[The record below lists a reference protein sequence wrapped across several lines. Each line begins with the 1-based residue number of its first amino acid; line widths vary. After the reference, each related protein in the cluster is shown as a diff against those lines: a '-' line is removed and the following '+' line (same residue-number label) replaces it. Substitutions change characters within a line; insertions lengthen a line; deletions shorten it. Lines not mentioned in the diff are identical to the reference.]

1 MSRIKWSK
9 ELILKK
15 IQELE
20 TQGVNFGGGSIQ
32 KTNRSLYSAGCRLF
46 GNWSSACE
54 EAGVLVPANP
64 KVTTAEVLKV
74 FEPPQEERVSQPG
87 KVYEDFRIITPKYEE
102 HTRKLTWKLIGTIGL
117 ASDPF
122 SFIPEK
128 TGVNVK
134 VFNDWLR
141 GNETMGYDDMI
152 TIGKY
157 LRELA
162 Q

>member
-9 ELILKK
+9 ELIIEK

-20 TQGVNFGGGSIQ
+20 SQGVNLGGGSIQ
-32 KTNRSLYSAGCRLF
+32 KTNRPLYSAGCRLF
-46 GNWSSACE
+46 GNWFRACE

-74 FEPPQEERVSQPG
+74 FEPPQGDQVSRFN
-87 KVYEDFRIITPKYEE
+87 KVYEDFKIITPDYEE
-102 HTRKLTWKLIGTIGL
+102 YTRKLTWKLIETIGL
-117 ASDPF
+117 ESDPF

-141 GNETMGYDDMI
+141 GSETMGYDDMI
-152 TIGKY
+152 TIGKH

-162 Q
+162 

>member
-9 ELILKK
+9 ELIIEK

-20 TQGVNFGGGSIQ
+20 SQGVNLGGGSIQ
-32 KTNRSLYSAGCRLF
+32 KTNRPLYSAGCRLF
-46 GNWSSACE
+46 GSWSSTCE
-54 EAGVLVPANP
+54 EAGVLMPANP

-74 FEPPQEERVSQPG
+74 FEPPQGDQVSRFN
-87 KVYEDFRIITPKYEE
+87 KVYEDFKIITPDYEE
-102 HTRKLTWKLIGTIGL
+102 YTRKLTWKLIETIGL
-117 ASDPF
+117 ESDPF

-141 GNETMGYDDMI
+141 GSETMGYDDMI
-152 TIGKY
+152 TIGKH

-162 Q
+162 

>member
-102 HTRKLTWKLIGTIGL
+102 YTRKLTWKLIGTIGL

>member
-9 ELILKK
+9 ELILEK

-20 TQGVNFGGGSIQ
+20 SQGVNFGGGSIQ

-54 EAGVLVPANP
+54 EAGVSIPLNP
-64 KVTTAEVLKV
+64 KVTSPEVLKV
-74 FEPPQEERVSQPG
+74 FEPPQEKQESQSN
-87 KVYEDFRIITPKYEE
+87 KVYEDFRIITPDYEE
-102 HTRKLTWKLIGTIGL
+102 YTRKLAWRLIGTIGL
-117 ASDPF
+117 AADPF

-134 VFNDWLR
+134 VFEGWLR
-141 GNETMGYDDMI
+141 GDGQMGYDDMVS
-152 TIGKY
+152 IGKY

>member
-1 MSRIKWSK
+1 M
-9 ELILKK
+9 
-15 IQELE
+15 
-20 TQGVNFGGGSIQ
+20 
-32 KTNRSLYSAGCRLF
+32 
-46 GNWSSACE
+46 
-54 EAGVLVPANP
+54 
-64 KVTTAEVLKV
+64 
-74 FEPPQEERVSQPG
+74 FEPPQEVEVSQSN
-87 KVYEDFRIITPKYEE
+87 KVYEDFRIITPDYEE
-102 HTRKLTWKLIGTIGL
+102 YTRRLTWRLIGTIGL

-128 TGVNVK
+128 TGVNMK

-141 GNETMGYDDMI
+141 GSETMGYDDMV

>member
-9 ELILKK
+9 ELIIEK

-20 TQGVNFGGGSIQ
+20 SQGVNLGGGSIQ
-32 KTNRSLYSAGCRLF
+32 KTNRPLYSAGCRLF
-46 GNWSSACE
+46 GNWFRACE

-64 KVTTAEVLKV
+64 KVTKSEVLKV
-74 FEPPQEERVSQPG
+74 FDPPEVVQVSQSN
-87 KVYEDFRIITPKYEE
+87 KVYEDFRIITPDYEE
-102 HTRKLTWKLIGTIGL
+102 YTRKLTWRLIGTIGL
-117 ASDPF
+117 ESDPF

-141 GNETMGYDDMI
+141 GSQTMGYDDMI

>member
-9 ELILKK
+9 ELIIEK

-20 TQGVNFGGGSIQ
+20 SQGVNFGGGSIQ

-54 EAGVLVPANP
+54 EAGALVPANP
-64 KVTTAEVLKV
+64 KVTTAAVLKV
-74 FEPPQEERVSQPG
+74 FNPPQEEQVSQSN
-87 KVYEDFRIITPKYEE
+87 KVYEDFRIITPDYEE
-102 HTRKLTWKLIGTIGL
+102 HTRKLVWKLIATIGL
-117 ASDPF
+117 ESDPF
-122 SFIPEK
+122 RFVPEK
-128 TGVNVK
+128 VGVNVK

-141 GNETMGYDDMI
+141 GSGQMGYDDMI
-152 TIGKY
+152 AIGKY

-162 Q
+162 

>member
-74 FEPPQEERVSQPG
+74 FEPPQEDQVSQSN
-87 KVYEDFRIITPKYEE
+87 KAYEDFRIITPDYEE
-102 HTRKLTWKLIGTIGL
+102 YTRKLTWRLIGTIGL

-134 VFNDWLR
+134 VFNGWLR
-141 GNETMGYDDMI
+141 GSETMGYDDMV

>member
-9 ELILKK
+9 ELIIEK

-20 TQGVNFGGGSIQ
+20 SQGVNFGGGSIQ
-32 KTNRSLYSAGCRLF
+32 KTNRALYSAGCRLF

-74 FEPPQEERVSQPG
+74 FNPPQEEQVSQPG
-87 KVYEDFRIITPKYEE
+87 KVYEDFRIITPEYEE
-102 HTRKLTWKLIGTIGL
+102 HTRKLTWKLIGVLGL

-122 SFIPEK
+122 RAVPEK
-128 TGVNVK
+128 VGVNVK
-134 VFNDWLR
+134 VFSDWLR
-141 GNETMGYDDMI
+141 GSGKMGYDDMI

-162 Q
+162 

>member
-9 ELILKK
+9 ELILEK

-20 TQGVNFGGGSIQ
+20 SQGVNFGGGSIQ
-32 KTNRSLYSAGCRLF
+32 KTNRSLYSAGRRLF

-64 KVTTAEVLKV
+64 KVTKAEVLKV
-74 FEPPQEERVSQPG
+74 FEPPQGDQVSQSN
-87 KVYEDFRIITPKYEE
+87 KAYEDFRIITPDYEE
-102 HTRKLTWKLIGTIGL
+102 YTRKLAWRLIGTIGL
-117 ASDPF
+117 AADSF

-141 GNETMGYDDMI
+141 GSSTMGYDDMI

>member
-9 ELILKK
+9 ELILEK

-20 TQGVNFGGGSIQ
+20 SQGVNLGGGSIQ
-32 KTNRSLYSAGCRLF
+32 KTNRPLYSAGCRLF
-46 GNWSSACE
+46 GNWSSTCE
-54 EAGVLVPANP
+54 EAGVSIPLNP

-74 FEPPQEERVSQPG
+74 FEPPQEKREIQSN
-87 KVYEDFRIITPKYEE
+87 KVYEDFRIITPEYEE
-102 HTRKLTWKLIGTIGL
+102 YTRKLSWRLIESIGL
-117 ASDPF
+117 GVNPF

-134 VFNDWLR
+134 VFEGWLK
-141 GNETMGYDDMI
+141 GDGQMGYDDMV
-152 TIGKY
+152 TIGRY

>member
-74 FEPPQEERVSQPG
+74 FEPPQEDQVSQSN
-87 KVYEDFRIITPKYEE
+87 KAYEDFRIITPDYEE
-102 HTRKLTWKLIGTIGL
+102 YTRKLTWRLIGTIGL

-134 VFNDWLR
+134 VFSDWLR
-141 GNETMGYDDMI
+141 GSGKMGYDDMI

-162 Q
+162 

>member
-9 ELILKK
+9 ELILEK

-20 TQGVNFGGGSIQ
+20 SQGVNYGGGSIQ
-32 KTNRSLYSAGCRLF
+32 KTNRSLYSAGRRLF

-54 EAGVLVPANP
+54 EAGVSIPLNP
-64 KVTTAEVLKV
+64 KVTSPEVLKV
-74 FEPPQEERVSQPG
+74 FEPPQEKQESQSN
-87 KVYEDFRIITPKYEE
+87 KVYEDFRIITPDYEE
-102 HTRKLTWKLIGTIGL
+102 YTRELAWRIIGTIGL
-117 ASDPF
+117 AADPF

-141 GNETMGYDDMI
+141 GSKTMGYDDMI
-152 TIGKY
+152 TIGRY

>member
-1 MSRIKWSK
+1 MSRIKWTK
-9 ELILKK
+9 ELVIEHIREREAIGESL
-15 IQELE
+15 
-20 TQGVNFGGGSIQ
+20 GGGSIQ

-46 GNWSSACE
+46 GNWSNACE

-64 KVTTAEVLKV
+64 KVTSPEVLKV
-74 FEPPQEERVSQPG
+74 FEPPQEKQESQSN
-87 KVYEDFRIITPKYEE
+87 KVYEDFRIITPDYEE
-102 HTRKLTWKLIGTIGL
+102 YTRELAWRMIGTIGL
-117 ASDPF
+117 AADPF
-122 SFIPEK
+122 SFIPEQ

-134 VFNDWLR
+134 VFSGWLR
-141 GNETMGYDDMI
+141 GSETMGYDDVI

>member
-74 FEPPQEERVSQPG
+74 FEPPQEDRVSQSN
-87 KVYEDFRIITPKYEE
+87 KVYEDFRIITPDYEE
-102 HTRKLTWKLIGTIGL
+102 YTRKLTWRLIGTIGL

>member
-64 KVTTAEVLKV
+64 KVTTQKYSKCLNHL
-74 FEPPQEERVSQPG
+74 R
-87 KVYEDFRIITPKYEE
+87 RIK
-102 HTRKLTWKLIGTIGL
+102 
-117 ASDPF
+117 
-122 SFIPEK
+122 
-128 TGVNVK
+128 
-134 VFNDWLR
+134 
-141 GNETMGYDDMI
+141 
-152 TIGKY
+152 
-157 LRELA
+157 
-162 Q
+162 

>member
-9 ELILKK
+9 ELILEK

-20 TQGVNFGGGSIQ
+20 SQGVNLGGGSIQ
-32 KTNRSLYSAGCRLF
+32 KTNRSLYSAGCRFF

-54 EAGVLVPANP
+54 EAGVLVPTNP

-74 FEPPQEERVSQPG
+74 FEPPQGDQVSKSN
-87 KVYEDFRIITPKYEE
+87 KVYEDFRIITPDYEE
-102 HTRKLTWKLIGTIGL
+102 YTRKLAWRMIGTIGL
-117 ASDPF
+117 AADPF
-122 SFIPEK
+122 SFIPGK
-128 TGVNVK
+128 TGVNVR

-141 GNETMGYDDMI
+141 GGETMGYDDMI

>member
-9 ELILKK
+9 ELILEK

-20 TQGVNFGGGSIQ
+20 SQGVNLGGGSIQ

-46 GNWSSACE
+46 GNWSRACQ
-54 EAGVLVPANP
+54 EAGVLVPTNP

-74 FEPPQEERVSQPG
+74 FEPPQVSQSN
-87 KVYEDFRIITPKYEE
+87 KAYEDFRIITPDYEE
-102 HTRKLTWKLIGTIGL
+102 YTRKLAWRLIGTIGL

-141 GNETMGYDDMI
+141 GSETMRYDDMI

>member
-64 KVTTAEVLKV
+64 KVTTAEVFKV
-74 FEPPQEERVSQPG
+74 FNQPQEEQVSLPG
-87 KVYEDFRIITPKYEE
+87 KVYEDFRIITPDYEE
-102 HTRKLTWKLIGTIGL
+102 YTRRLTWRLIGVLGL

-134 VFNDWLR
+134 VFNGWLR
-141 GNETMGYDDMI
+141 GSETMGYDDMV

-162 Q
+162 

>member
-1 MSRIKWSK
+1 MSRIKWSN
-9 ELILKK
+9 ELVIEK
-15 IQELE
+15 IQELHTLGE
-20 TQGVNFGGGSIQ
+20 SLGGGNMQ
-32 KTNRSLYSAGCRLF
+32 KKYNALYKASCRLF
-46 GNWSSACE
+46 GNWASACE
-54 EAGVLVPANP
+54 EVGVSIPANP
-64 KVTTAEVLKV
+64 KVTTTEVLKV
-74 FEPPQEERVSQPG
+74 FEPPQEDRVSQSN
-87 KVYEDFRIITPKYEE
+87 KAYEDFRIITPDYEE
-102 HTRKLTWKLIGTIGL
+102 YTRRLTWRLIGTIGL

-141 GNETMGYDDMI
+141 GSETMGYDDMV

>member
-9 ELILKK
+9 ELIIEK

-20 TQGVNFGGGSIQ
+20 SQGVNLGGGSIQ
-32 KTNRSLYSAGCRLF
+32 KTNRPLYSAGCRLF
-46 GNWSSACE
+46 GSWSSTCE
-54 EAGVLVPANP
+54 EAGVLVPTNP
-64 KVTTAEVLKV
+64 KVTKAEVLKV
-74 FEPPQEERVSQPG
+74 FEPPQVSQSN
-87 KVYEDFRIITPKYEE
+87 KVYEDFRIITPDYEE
-102 HTRKLTWKLIGTIGL
+102 YTRKLAWRLIGTIGL

-128 TGVNVK
+128 TGVKVK

-141 GNETMGYDDMI
+141 GSETMGYDDMI

>member
-1 MSRIKWSK
+1 MSRIKWTK
-9 ELILKK
+9 ELVIEHIREREAIGESL
-15 IQELE
+15 
-20 TQGVNFGGGSIQ
+20 GGGSIQ

-64 KVTTAEVLKV
+64 KVTKAEVLKV
-74 FEPPQEERVSQPG
+74 FELPQVDQVSRSN
-87 KVYEDFRIITPKYEE
+87 KAYEDFRIITPDYEE
-102 HTRKLTWKLIGTIGL
+102 YTRKLAWRMIGTIGL
-117 ASDPF
+117 AADPF

-128 TGVNVK
+128 TGVNVRI
-134 VFNDWLR
+134 FNDWLR
-141 GNETMGYDDMI
+141 GSATMGYDDTI